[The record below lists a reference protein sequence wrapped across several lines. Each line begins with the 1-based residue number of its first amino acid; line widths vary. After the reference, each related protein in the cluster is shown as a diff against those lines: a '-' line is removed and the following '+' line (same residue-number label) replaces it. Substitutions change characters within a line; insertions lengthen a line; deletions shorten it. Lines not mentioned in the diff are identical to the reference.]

1 MNISKAKNK
10 YNNLHTNP
18 FLGFLVLIASPRT
31 SDTNS
36 VWYVPDSFVPHKFVE
51 TRFDPHIGCAHHQ
64 TSKLFDFLNCAR
76 RFSLETTA
84 FYKIC
89 YYYSTDW
96 TCSLVN
102 YSHSMQSLVE
112 IDGEVTSDSR
122 ELLFSFCHILHNI
135 YVGILMNKQKNGHN
149 ERTWQHTKN
158 RGHQTVLAINS

>member
-1 MNISKAKNK
+1 M
-10 YNNLHTNP
+10 
-18 FLGFLVLIASPRT
+18 
-31 SDTNS
+31 
-36 VWYVPDSFVPHKFVE
+36 PHKFVE

-158 RGHQTVLAINS
+158 RGHRATSSQASYSYDYYVYTVPSKNLLARALGINS